1 MTRTRLGRPEG
12 GLLVWHH
19 DPDNGALISHS
30 YAPAV
35 PEASELGCFRVLWDD
50 ALRTKVRGERERRL
64 SITTGNGALF
74 ASSGV
79 DAISLRGRCFIK
91 RLWGHE
97 REFCSRCWSE

>member
-35 PEASELGCFRVLWDD
+35 SEASELGCFRVLWDD

-64 SITTGNGALF
+64 PNETGGVLLGDFDLVA
-74 ASSGV
+74 GTVMIV
-79 DAISLRGRCFIK
+79 DAIGGLN
-91 RLWGHE
+91 W
-97 REFCSRCWSE
+97 